1 MIASSF
7 QYDWK
12 NVSYVIK
19 NIYLIKNI
27 DLVGCD
33 LYTMDYIYQMSYH
46 CSKGNLNC
54 VHQYINLHQ
63 KQINCLIFKTNCSS
77 IEERFKKLG
86 DGMKKNLEN
95 LSTNSPD
102 LTMNSYH
109 LQIKFIKKK
118 LIAYSKS
125 NRMTYVIII
134 PCVLCPVE

>member
-12 NVSYVIK
+12 NVSNVIK
-19 NIYLIKNI
+19 NIYLINKV

-33 LYTMDYIYQMSYH
+33 LYTMDYISQMSNH
-46 CSKGNLNC
+46 CSKGNLKC
-54 VHQYINLHQ
+54 VHQCINLHQ

-77 IEERFKKLG
+77 IEEIFKKLG
-86 DGMKKNLEN
+86 DGIQKKLEKR
-95 LSTNSPD
+95 STNSLY

-118 LIAYSKS
+118 LIAYYKS
-125 NRMTYVIII
+125 NRMTYVITI
-134 PCVLCPVE
+134 PCVLCPV